1 MAIISSW
8 ILCAIIT
15 AAGGFPSDPDN
26 PNYLAR
32 TDRGLSVLKEAKWF
46 RFPYPGKAKLFMC
59 GTVFFEGDL
68 HNFNPCLLLVGQWGT
83 PTVSYAGVLG
93 MLTGLLASLIES
105 VGDYYACARL
115 SGAPPPPKHAMN
127 RGIAAEGI
135 GVFVAG
141 AFGCGIDTTA
151 YGENIGAIGIT
162 KVKTGPS
169 SDWKL
174 LFYCTV

>member
-1 MAIISSW
+1 
-8 ILCAIIT
+8 
-15 AAGGFPSDPDN
+15 
-26 PNYLAR
+26 
-32 TDRGLSVLKEAKWF
+32 
-46 RFPYPGKAKLFMC
+46 
-59 GTVFFEGDL
+59 
-68 HNFNPCLLLVGQWGT
+68 
-83 PTVSYAGVLG
+83 

-105 VGDYYACARL
+105 VGDYHACARL

-162 KVKTGPS
+162 KVKIGPLS
-169 SDWKL
+169 LWKL
-174 LFYCTV
+174 LFYCTVKLISTIFLLASSLVFHSHLFRLEVFA

>member
-1 MAIISSW
+1 
-8 ILCAIIT
+8 
-15 AAGGFPSDPDN
+15 
-26 PNYLAR
+26 
-32 TDRGLSVLKEAKWF
+32 
-46 RFPYPGKAKLFMC
+46 
-59 GTVFFEGDL
+59 
-68 HNFNPCLLLVGQWGT
+68 
-83 PTVSYAGVLG
+83 

-105 VGDYYACARL
+105 VGDYHACARL

-162 KVKTGPS
+162 KVKSGPLS
-169 SDWKL
+169 NIWLSF
-174 LFYCTV
+174 LFFSFPGKHWGISMM

>member
-1 MAIISSW
+1 
-8 ILCAIIT
+8 
-15 AAGGFPSDPDN
+15 
-26 PNYLAR
+26 
-32 TDRGLSVLKEAKWF
+32 
-46 RFPYPGKAKLFMC
+46 
-59 GTVFFEGDL
+59 
-68 HNFNPCLLLVGQWGT
+68 
-83 PTVSYAGVLG
+83 

-127 RGIAAEGI
+127 RGIIAEGI

-174 LFYCTV
+174 LFHCTVQLISTISLLSSHSYLLRLEVSA